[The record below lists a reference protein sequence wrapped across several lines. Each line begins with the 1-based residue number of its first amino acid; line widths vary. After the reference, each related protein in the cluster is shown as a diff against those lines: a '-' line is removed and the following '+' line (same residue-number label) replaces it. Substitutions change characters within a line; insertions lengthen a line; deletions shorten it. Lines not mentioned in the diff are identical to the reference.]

1 MQILWSQTVIQ
12 RETKTTTI
20 NQGNAGEML
29 AYASVL
35 GTRTPKNK
43 PDQTEKKNNL
53 KTKKADRSS
62 EECDARSERLHC
74 VFQIY
79 SIRNVN
85 ILQIPVVPYVVMHRE
100 SATSAYEQ

>member
-1 MQILWSQTVIQ
+1 
-12 RETKTTTI
+12 
-20 NQGNAGEML
+20 ML
-29 AYASVL
+29 AYSVREHQKTSQ
-35 GTRTPKNK
+35 TR
-43 PDQTEKKNNL
+43 QKKNNL

-62 EECDARSERLHC
+62 EECDARSERLRC